1 MGSPARE
8 PFLRNVES
16 WRPTKLRLGRDGRL
30 IVPGA
35 RGAVAP
41 GSLGVAAL
49 VMRWYAEQLPKHAR
63 GRLLDL
69 GCGRVPL
76 YPLYAPHVDEV
87 LCADWP
93 NSLHGQ
99 AFLDFACD
107 LGTGVPLAD
116 ASVDT
121 VIASDVLE
129 HVFRPRLVL
138 AEIFRILKPGG
149 TALINVP
156 MLYCVHEAPHDY
168 FRYTQFAVAGLAEEA
183 GFKVETL
190 DPLGGKLM
198 ALADIVGK
206 LLQGLGPLAPLAG
219 LVQRGALA
227 LSGPMPRSKKFPL
240 DVAAV
245 LKKP

>member
-8 PFLRNVES
+8 PFLRNTES

-41 GSLGVAAL
+41 GSIGVAAL
-49 VMRWYAEQLPKHAR
+49 VMHWYAGQLPKHAR

-69 GCGRVPL
+69 GCGKVPL

-116 ASVDT
+116 GSVDT

-149 TALINVP
+149 AALINVP

-168 FRYTQFAVAGLAEEA
+168 FRYTQFAVAALAEEA
-183 GFKVETL
+183 GFKVETV
-190 DPLGGKLM
+190 DPLGGKLL
-198 ALADIVGK
+198 ALADIAGK

-219 LVQRGALA
+219 LVQCGALA

-245 LKKP
+245 LIKP